1 MRVLPLLA
9 VAGLIGTGTTLG
21 SDAASTWLANCTSCH
36 GKDGSGST
44 AMGKKL
50 NVKDYREARVQAA
63 FSDAEIE
70 SAIRKG
76 VKTNGRETM
85 KPFGGN
91 LSDSDI
97 KALVTYVRQFK
108 K

>member
-1 MRVLPLLA
+1 
-9 VAGLIGTGTTLG
+9 
-21 SDAASTWLANCTSCH
+21 
-36 GKDGSGST
+36 
-44 AMGKKL
+44 MGKKL